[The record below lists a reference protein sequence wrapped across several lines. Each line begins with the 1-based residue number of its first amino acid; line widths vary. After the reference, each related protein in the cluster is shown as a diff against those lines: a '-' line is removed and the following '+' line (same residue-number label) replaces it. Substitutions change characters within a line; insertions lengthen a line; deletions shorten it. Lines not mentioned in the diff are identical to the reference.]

1 MRSRRTCGS
10 RRATD
15 VSRFLRCAGKR
26 VSPRRRS
33 SYHERPCVLPR
44 GSPGPSKSDPLP
56 RGRSTLSSPCLSG
69 SYRSAREH
77 ARTPAGPGERGPRR
91 TRGIAQIP
99 SRDRGQTRQQNA
111 HAGHRAGGSSLTPRR
126 KHPAQKTSGNRTEL
140 FSDNAE
146 ATDKKRGL
154 PSACRGFSSGMETT
168 ESRRIKVCANCFF
181 SVGTEAARP

>member
-1 MRSRRTCGS
+1 MKGPASCSEALPARSRAFRCREGV
-10 RRATD
+10 R
-15 VSRFLRCAGKR
+15 LR
-26 VSPRRRS
+26 S
-33 SYHERPCVLPR
+33 
-44 GSPGPSKSDPLP
+44 PLP
-56 RGRSTLSSPCLSG
+56 ARRQPLGARSW
-69 SYRSAREH
+69 ARM
-77 ARTPAGPGERGPRR
+77 PACPGERGQRR
-91 TRGIAQIP
+91 TRGTTQIP
-99 SRDRGQTRQQNA
+99 SRNRGTNATAKRTR
-111 HAGHRAGGSSLTPRR
+111 RAQGRGLFFERSG